1 MMKRGTLIGIS
12 GRKHHGKSAIALIIA
27 SLVQP
32 QGSDRYAELAF
43 AAELKNTCRTL
54 WDLSDAQLYGD
65 QKEVVDPRWGVT
77 PRVIMQQMGS
87 FARSVHKDTWV
98 RVVIRQIEEA
108 RERGRLLE
116 KDQELQDLLGEWA
129 KLPPVVTVV
138 TDVRHA
144 NEVEAVRR
152 LGGVIWKVV
161 RPGMDDS
168 DAHESETEVDKIE
181 PDVTVENAGSLEDLQ
196 WAVENILKQ
205 MKVLL

>member
-1 MMKRGTLIGIS
+1 MKSLLIGVA
-12 GRKHHGKSAIALIIA
+12 GKKRHGKNAVALIIA
-27 SLVQP
+27 SLVGA
-32 QGSDRYAELAF
+32 QGPNRFAELAF
-43 AAELKNTCRTL
+43 AAELKETCRKL

-77 PRVIMQQMGS
+77 PRVILQQMGS
-87 FARSVHKDTWV
+87 YVRSIHPDTWV
-98 RVVIRQIEEA
+98 RVVVRQIEEA

-129 KLPPVVTVV
+129 KLPPVVTVI

-144 NEVEAVRR
+144 NEVEAVRK
-152 LGGVIWKVV
+152 LGGVVWKVV